1 MPDALNHLGSWF
13 LESLSHESLTCPFL
27 AEGMTFIFAAPRS
40 YGHVVEA
47 AWGEGA
53 EGTFTDRLGSHE
65 GLDHPAAVG
74 ERHHIAIHVS
84 GSRQPGYAEVVTAAR
99 VVYRYSTHTGR
110 DWGFKEGENI

>member
-1 MPDALNHLGSWF
+1 
-13 LESLSHESLTCPFL
+13 
-27 AEGMTFIFAAPRS
+27 MTFISATPRS

-53 EGTFTDRLGSHE
+53 EGTFADRLGNHQ
-65 GLDHPAAVG
+65 GLKHPAVMG
-74 ERHHIAIHVS
+74 ECYHIVIHIS

-110 DWGFKEGENI
+110 DWDFKEGENI